1 MLAVLRNVLLILIP
15 AAGSG
20 CAAGWIG
27 LCGGLGWPRLGWRGG
42 KVEQWK
48 PVHKSQHS
56 CIGFI
61 IIINVTWTW
70 ALGVVGTLA
79 FCPSV
84 GKYRCGLAL
93 GRARETCNVI
103 VK

>member
-1 MLAVLRNVLLILIP
+1 MRR
-15 AAGSG
+15 AGLG
-20 CAAGWIG
+20 CAAGW
-27 LCGGLGWPRLGWRGG
+27 GGAGYDGEG
-42 KVEQWK
+42 KVEHWK